1 MLKERGFYKG
11 VNLGGWL
18 SQCDYSAERLD
29 GFITE
34 QDFEQIARWGFDHV
48 RLPVDYNVIQNKDG
62 SMKPEG
68 LARIDRA
75 MDWSG
80 KYGLRV
86 VLDLHKT
93 QGFCFDANE
102 REDGFF
108 DSEAEREKFYALWE
122 CFAERYGAMP
132 ERVVFDLLNEMTEKK
147 YLEGWKSASRE
158 CVRRI
163 RRFAPETD
171 VLLGSYLWN
180 NARTLPELDAP
191 YDAHVIYNF
200 HFYEPHIFTHQG
212 AYWMDASFDR
222 ARRVSYAESG
232 ATEAWIEDYLAPA
245 IEKAEKEGAE
255 LYCGE
260 FGVIDVVPPEEAMG
274 WYRAL
279 LAVFRRHGIAH
290 ALWSYKQMD
299 FGLCDARMDGV
310 RDELLELL

>member
-1 MLKERGFYKG
+1 MLKEHGFYKG
-11 VNLGGWL
+11 VNLGGWM
-18 SQCDYSAERLD
+18 SQCDYSEARLD

-34 QDFEQIARWGFDHV
+34 PDFAQIAAWGFDHV
-48 RLPVDYNVIQNKDG
+48 RLPVDYNVIQNRDG

-68 LARIDRA
+68 LARVDRA
-75 MDWSG
+75 VALCE

-93 QGFCFDANE
+93 Q
-102 REDGFF
+102 
-108 DSEAEREKFYALWE
+108 REKFYAVWE
-122 CFAERYGAMP
+122 CFAARYGAMS

-171 VLLGSYLWN
+171 VLLGSWLWN
-180 NARTLPELDAP
+180 NARTLPDLDAP
-191 YDAHVIYNF
+191 YDGHVVYNF

-212 AYWMDASFDR
+212 AYWMGPDFDR

-290 ALWSYKQMD
+290 SLWSYKQMD

-310 RDELLELL
+310 REELLELL

>member
-1 MLKERGFYKG
+1 MLKERGIYKG

-34 QDFEQIARWGFDHV
+34 PDFEQIAAWGFDHV

-232 ATEAWIEDYLAPA
+232 ATEEWIEDYLAPA